1 MICQPTDVEL
11 ETIISRIKN
20 EDINLQP
27 NFQRGEVWSENK
39 KKKLIDSILRGWKIP
54 PIHMILGNNNID
66 EVLDGQ
72 QRLASIRE
80 FFNNK
85 IRIDGNIQPRDE
97 EILKLDGLLYEELP
111 IEIQRKLRRY
121 SITLIRLSD
130 YRAEEPAELFYRLNQ
145 PATLTAAEQRNAYIG
160 ETRNQIKRLVE
171 EFESIGG
178 TKETVGFSNSRL
190 AYDEIISKFA
200 YMIEINTLRKKV
212 TAGDISKKYR
222 ESIPYSNETIEVVR
236 KALKTYI
243 ECMKKIKANYD
254 YCPKHSK
261 ATLVS
266 WLIYV
271 TKNDRNIEEIE
282 TVMYRFESTRDYLKG
297 KIVEKKQFDDYGFF
311 TKRMI
316 EKYMFTDTMM
326 NIYNQRASMGS
337 TDALSV
343 IYRDIILSI
352 FTDMLFNE
360 KGMFLLET
368 IENFTQLQNMN
379 SVLDEIN
386 NNHSWGDRIK

>member
-1 MICQPTDVEL
+1 MICVPTDVEL
-11 ETIISRIKN
+11 ETIVGRIRN
-20 EDINLQP
+20 NDINLQP
-27 NFQRGEVWSENK
+27 NFQRGEVWSESK

-54 PIHMILGNNNID
+54 PIHVILGNNNVD

-72 QRLASIRE
+72 QRLISIKD
-80 FFNNK
+80 FFNDDLK
-85 IRIDGNIQPRDE
+85 IDGDIPPYNE
-97 EILKLDGLLYEELP
+97 EIAALDGLLYSQLP
-111 IEIQRKLRRY
+111 IEIQRKIRMY
-121 SITLIRLSD
+121 SITIIRLSA
-130 YRAEEPAELFYRLNQ
+130 YNPKEPAELFYRLNQ

-160 ETRNQIKRLVE
+160 ETRNQIKELVV
-171 EFESIGG
+171 EFEAMGAD
-178 TKETVGFSNSRL
+178 KEVIGFSNSRL

-200 YMIEINTLRKKV
+200 YMMEINTLRKKV

-222 ESIPYSNETIEVVR
+222 ESIPYSQEAIDTVR
-236 KALKTYI
+236 NVLKTYI
-243 ECMKKIKANYD
+243 ICMKSIKSKYG

-271 TKNDRNIEEIE
+271 TKSDKAVSEIEEVI
-282 TVMYRFESTRDYLKG
+282 YRFEFVRDYLKG
-297 KIVEKKQFDDYGFF
+297 KITERNCYYDD
-311 TKRMI
+311 
-316 EKYMFTDTMM
+316 YMFTKGIMEKYKFMDSMM

-352 FTDMLFNE
+352 FTGMLYDE
-360 KGMFLLET
+360 KGRLLSITMERFA
-368 IENFTQLQNMN
+368 ELQNMN

-386 NNHSWGDRIK
+386 NYYSWGDRIK

>member
-243 ECMKKIKANYD
+243 ECMKKIKTNYD

-271 TKNDRNIEEIE
+271 TKSNRNIEEIE

-297 KIVEKKQFDDYGFF
+297 KIVEKKESDDYGFF
-311 TKRMI
+311 TKSMI
-316 EKYMFTDTMM
+316 EKYMFTDAMM

-360 KGMFLLET
+360 KGMLLLET

>member
-11 ETIISRIKN
+11 ETIVSRIKN
-20 EDINLQP
+20 KDINLQP

-39 KKKLIDSILRGWKIP
+39 KRKLIDSILRGWKIP

-72 QRLASIRE
+72 QRLVSIRE

-121 SITLIRLSD
+121 SVTLIRLSD
-130 YRAEEPAELFYRLNQ
+130 YRPEEPAELFYRLNQ

-160 ETRNQIKRLVE
+160 ETRNQIKNLVE
-171 EFESIGG
+171 EFESMGG
-178 TKETVGFSNSRL
+178 GKETVGFSNSRL

-222 ESIPYSNETIEVVR
+222 EAIPYSNETIDSVR
-236 KALKTYI
+236 KALRTYI
-243 ECMKKIKANYD
+243 VCMKNIKKSYD

-271 TKNDRNIEEIE
+271 TKSNRQIDEIE
-282 TVMYRFESTRDYLKG
+282 KVMYRFESTRDYLKG
-297 KIVEKKQFDDYGFF
+297 KITEKEKLDNYGLF
-311 TKRMI
+311 TNGII
-316 EKYMFTDTMM
+316 EKYIFTDAMM

-343 IYRDIILSI
+343 VYRDIILSI
-352 FTDMLFNE
+352 FTEMLLNE
-360 KGMFLLET
+360 KGVLLLET
-368 IENFTQLQNMN
+368 IENFTKLQNMN
-379 SVLDEIN
+379 FVLDEIN

>member
-243 ECMKKIKANYD
+243 ECMKKIKTNYD

-271 TKNDRNIEEIE
+271 TKSNRNIEEIE

-297 KIVEKKQFDDYGFF
+297 KIVEKKESDDYGFF
-311 TKRMI
+311 TKSMI
-316 EKYMFTDTMM
+316 EKYMFTDAMM